1 MKSTLRPFALSWLIT
16 LLLTALSLAGLLFPF
31 AIYPS
36 ADLRRAF
43 LANDVVN
50 LLIGLPVLVV
60 SMLSARRGGWMGQL
74 FWLGALLYV
83 IYNAIAY
90 AVALFPSWIVLLH
103 AALLVLSLIA
113 LVGVLTSLDLSD
125 TQRRLKGR
133 VPERLAAGVLVSL
146 GTLFFLRSIGQ
157 VTGGAAP
164 LSPEFAVAV
173 ADLLVTPVWVL
184 GGILLWR
191 HQAAGYALG
200 AGLLFQASLLFVGL
214 LVFFLLQPL
223 LLGESFPVADFVA
236 IFGMSLVC
244 FIPFGWFVRGMLRS
258 R

>member
-1 MKSTLRPFALSWLIT
+1 MKSVLRPFALSWLIA
-16 LLLTALSLAGLLFPF
+16 LLLAALSLVGLLFPS

-60 SMLSARRGGWMGQL
+60 SMLSARRGGWMGRL

-90 AVALFPSWIVLLH
+90 AVALFPSWIFLSH
-103 AALLVLSLIA
+103 AALLILSLMA
-113 LVGVLTSLDLSD
+113 LVGVFTSLDFPD
-125 TQRRLKGR
+125 IQRRLTGR
-133 VPERLAAGVLVSL
+133 VPERLTAGVLVVL

-157 VTGGAAP
+157 VAGGAAP

-173 ADLLVTPVWVL
+173 ADLLVTPVWVI
-184 GGILLWR
+184 GGVLLWR
-191 HQAAGYALG
+191 RRAAGYALG

-214 LVFFLLQPL
+214 LIFFLLQPL
-223 LLGESFPVADFVA
+223 LLGEPFPVEDFVV
-236 IFGMSLVC
+236 IFGMGLVC
-244 FIPFGWFVRGMLRS
+244 FIPFGLFVRGMLRS

>member
-1 MKSTLRPFALSWLIT
+1 MKSALRPFALSWLIA
-16 LLLTALSLAGLLFPF
+16 LLLTVLSLAGLLFPS

-60 SMLSARRGGWMGQL
+60 SMLSARRGGWIGQL
-74 FWLGALLYV
+74 FWPGALLYV

-90 AVALFPSWIVLLH
+90 AVALFPSWIFLLH
-103 AALLVLSLIA
+103 VALLILSLMA
-113 LVGVLTSLDLSD
+113 LVGVSTSLDFPD
-125 TQRRLKGR
+125 IQRRLIGS
-133 VPERLAAGVLVSL
+133 VPERLAAGVLVGL

-157 VTGGAAP
+157 VAGGATP
-164 LSPEFAVAV
+164 LSAEFAVAV
-173 ADLLVTPVWVL
+173 ADLLVTPVWIL
-184 GGILLWR
+184 GGVWLWR
-191 HQAAGYALG
+191 RRAAGYALG

-223 LLGESFPVADFVA
+223 LLGEPFPTGDFVV
-236 IFGMSLVC
+236 IFGMGLIC
-244 FIPFGWFVRGMLRS
+244 FIPFGLFVRGMLRS